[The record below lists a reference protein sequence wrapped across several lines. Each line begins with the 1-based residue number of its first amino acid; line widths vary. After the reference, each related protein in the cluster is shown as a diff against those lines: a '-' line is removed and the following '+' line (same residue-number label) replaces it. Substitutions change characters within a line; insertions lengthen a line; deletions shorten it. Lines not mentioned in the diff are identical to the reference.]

1 MSALPDLR
9 TREAIQGY
17 LRGISMEMGV
27 SLSDPRLAAELDKRD
42 KLAEFRDKFH
52 IPIISDYME
61 GEEIAEGRC
70 LSVCLAGM
78 TQLIRSCQQHN
89 LSFLKETQRFWEGE
103 RKIPGA

>member
-1 MSALPDLR
+1 MSALPDIR

-17 LRGISMEMGV
+17 LRGISMEMGM

-52 IPIISDYME
+52 VPIISDYME

-89 LSFLKETQRFWEGE
+89 LSF
-103 RKIPGA
+103 